1 MLDGPY
7 PLALAA
13 GMVAAVNPCGFALL
27 PAYLTLLIVDTD
39 DTRRLWAVGRALR
52 MSAAMTAGFVA
63 VFGLFA
69 AVAVPLTLSLE
80 RYLPWTTIVIGLVL
94 IGLGIRLLTGG
105 ELVLTLPRL
114 GGSAPDRSVR
124 SMAAYGVVY
133 AVASLSCTV
142 GPFLAIVTSTTLAG
156 SVLDGVLV
164 LIAYALG
171 MGLVVGLLAVA
182 VALAR
187 EGVLA
192 RTRRLLPHINRI
204 SGALLLI
211 AGAYIAY
218 FGWYEL
224 RVFAGGD
231 TGDPVI
237 EAAARI
243 QGTLASWITS
253 AGAWWLL
260 GGLAALV
267 GLGWWVA
274 RRSARHRV
282 TSG

>member
-1 MLDGPY
+1 M
-7 PLALAA
+7 
-13 GMVAAVNPCGFALL
+13 
-27 PAYLTLLIVDTD
+27 
-39 DTRRLWAVGRALR
+39 
-52 MSAAMTAGFVA
+52 
-63 VFGLFA
+63 
-69 AVAVPLTLSLE
+69 
-80 RYLPWTTIVIGLVL
+80 L

-204 SGALLLI
+204 SGALLVI

-274 RRSARHRV
+274 RRSAELR
-282 TSG
+282 SEL